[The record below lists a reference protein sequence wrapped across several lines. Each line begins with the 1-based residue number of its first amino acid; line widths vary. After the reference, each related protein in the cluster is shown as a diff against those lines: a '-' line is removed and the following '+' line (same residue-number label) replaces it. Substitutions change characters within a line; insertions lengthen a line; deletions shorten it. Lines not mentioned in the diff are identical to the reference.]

1 MYSKVCKSVQ
11 KGAKICQNIKSVK
24 KKYYKVVKGVG
35 GGGEVSKI
43 MQIHAKRYNSCK
55 I

>member
-1 MYSKVCKSVQ
+1 MPKYQ
-11 KGAKICQNIKSVK
+11 KCEK
-24 KKYYKVVKGVG
+24 KKYSKVVKGVG
-35 GGGEVSKI
+35 GGGEVSKL